1 MKTSLFAVILLAPLA
16 VVAAL
21 AAPAAADR
29 AEDDLQLVRK
39 AVASSSRVA
48 QARPPAEQPPTP
60 AEAKPVPRKGEPQWF
75 RVRIVEKAG
84 KRARVSINL
93 PLGIARAL
101 GDEWPIAGHGEC
113 RKEHC
118 PTLGEVLRALDS
130 GQSLVEIEDNE
141 TTVRVWVE

>member
-1 MKTSLFAVILLAPLA
+1 MKTSLFAAIL
-16 VVAAL
+16 VAAL

-48 QARPPAEQPPTP
+48 QARPPAEAPPVP
-60 AEAKPVPRKGEPQWF
+60 AEAKPAPRKGDPRWF
-75 RVRIVEKAG
+75 RVRVVEKAG

-93 PLGIARAL
+93 PLGIARTL
-101 GDEWPIAGHGEC
+101 GDDWPIAHHGEC
-113 RKEHC
+113 RKERC

-130 GQSLVEIEDNE
+130 GQSLVEIEGDD

>member
-1 MKTSLFAVILLAPLA
+1 MKTSLCAAIL
-16 VVAAL
+16 VAAL

-39 AVASSSRVA
+39 AVASSSRLA
-48 QARPPAEQPPTP
+48 QARPPAEEPLAAAETKP
-60 AEAKPVPRKGEPQWF
+60 APRKSDPQWF

-93 PLGIARAL
+93 PLGFARAL
-101 GDEWPIAGHGEC
+101 GEDWPVSPRGRC
-113 RKEHC
+113 RRDHC
-118 PTLGEVLRALDS
+118 PTLGEVLGALDS
-130 GQSLVEIEDNE
+130 GQSLVEIEDDE